1 MAADFIPA
9 PKGGLAG
16 YAERALK
23 QALLEGKLRP
33 GERLIT
39 RDLAERLGTSPTPVR
54 EALLKLVTAGILE
67 VARSQS
73 FQVPILSIERYREIA
88 DIRREIETLAAA
100 RATTRIT
107 RGEIAELRAI
117 NTRFQMAKRL
127 GDVAASLAEN
137 RAFRFGLYEAARM
150 PILLDMIERLWLQIG
165 PTLNFL
171 YPQSNPDHGDQHN
184 YAAILRALEQRD
196 EAVVRTGIE
205 RAIASGTEILV
216 ANMARRDATDR

>member
-23 QALLEGKLRP
+23 QALLEGTLRP

-39 RDLAERLGTSPTPVR
+39 RELAERLGTSPTPVR
-54 EALLKLVTAGILE
+54 EALLKLVAAGILE

-73 FQVPILSIERYREIA
+73 FQVPVVSIERYREIA

-107 RGEIAELRAI
+107 GGELAELRAI
-117 NTRFQMAKRL
+117 NARFQAAKRS
-127 GDVAASLAEN
+127 GDVAAALVEN

-171 YPQSNPDHGDQHN
+171 YPQSSPDNGDRHT
-184 YAAILRALEQRD
+184 YASILRALENRD
-196 EAVVRTGIE
+196 EAVVRAGIE
-205 RAIASGTEILV
+205 RAITSGTDILV
-216 ANMARRDATDR
+216 ANLAHSAP